1 MLEPDHVTDLVH
13 GHFEPSSA
21 ILALPPVERRVHDR
35 SAAGDA
41 GHGLRRQ
48 RRVLGPDV
56 SRGHGEA
63 GRIGLHE
70 PDACIAAEELEDLA
84 RPLFLRLGDRVLQ
97 LHAVEAAV
105 VRPEVVVLDGRPD
118 IVIRAN
124 RSQSVVRA
132 GDRNVTV
139 AGRIDRAILRGESEA
154 AGGSR
159 QRRPRGD

>member
-13 GHFEPSSA
+13 GHLEPGPA

-35 SAAGDA
+35 SAAGDT

-48 RRVLGPDV
+48 RRLLSPDV

-63 GRIGLHE
+63 VRIGLHE
-70 PDACIAAEELEDLA
+70 PDAGVAAEELEDLA
-84 RPLFLRLGDRVLQ
+84 GPLFLRLGDRVLQ

-105 VRPEVVVLDGRPD
+105 VRLEVVILDGRPD
-118 IVIRAN
+118 IAIRAN
-124 RSQSVVRA
+124 RSQTVARA

-139 AGRIDRAILRGESEA
+139 ARRIDRAVLRGESEA
-154 AGGSR
+154 AGGRR